1 MEPTRHP
8 FQAEVTQV
16 LSLVIHS
23 LYSNK
28 EIFLRELIS
37 NASDALDKRRFAAV
51 QDAGLL
57 EEGEQLR
64 IRIVPDAAAGTL
76 TIWDNG
82 IGMNEEELKKN
93 LGTIAWSGSREFVE
107 KLKGASANQDLPQL
121 IGQFGVGFYSSY
133 LVADRVT
140 VTSRAA
146 GAEQAFTWESTGQ
159 DGFTVS
165 SASRDSVGTSVVL
178 HLKADQ
184 KEYLEPSRLRT
195 LIQHYSDYVAHPIEL
210 PKSPSKDEAEKTNEF
225 EAVNR
230 ASALWQR
237 SPKEVTDEQYNE
249 FYKHLTHDW
258 EEPLAHRHFQIEG
271 AQMFT
276 GLLFVPR
283 RPPFD
288 LFDPEGK
295 HGLRLH
301 VRRVFVMQNC
311 EDLVPRWL
319 RFLRGVVDSEDLPL
333 NVSRETLQ
341 DSRIIKAIKKQV
353 VHQSLEL
360 LSDIA
365 QNKADEYAKFWEAFG
380 TVLKEGL
387 YFEPE
392 HKERVQKLVR
402 FESSA
407 LGKLVSLEEY
417 VAAMPAEQ
425 KAIYYVLGPSKKVA
439 AASPHLER
447 VRKAGYDV
455 LLMTDA
461 VDTFALSGLDE
472 FQGKEFQDIASADLK
487 LDDKESDKAE
497 ADKDKPAEDVKS
509 LEHGREIL
517 KDKVVDVRAS
527 SRLLDSPAC
536 LVQPEGTLPPHIERL
551 LRAQKRDVPG
561 ARRILEL
568 NLSHPLVKSVTT
580 LDEREPS
587 SERVREWLELLHD
600 QALLAEG
607 SPIEDPAGFAKKLTR
622 LLTRAAESEVA
633 AP

>member
-8 FQAEVTQV
+8 FQAEVSQV

-51 QDAGLL
+51 QDSSLL
-57 EEGEQLR
+57 EDGEKLS
-64 IRIVPDAAAGTL
+64 IRIIPDAAAGTL

-82 IGMNEEELKKN
+82 VGMSAEELKKN
-93 LGTIAWSGSREFVE
+93 LGTIAWSGSRDFVE
-107 KLKGASANQDLPQL
+107 KLKGAAQGADLPQL
-121 IGQFGVGFYSSY
+121 IGQFGVGFYSSF
-133 LVADRVT
+133 LVADRVS

-146 GAEQAFTWESTGQ
+146 GSSEAHVWESTGTE
-159 DGFTVS
+159 GFSLDATT
-165 SASRDSVGTSVVL
+165 RDSVGTSVTL
-178 HLKADQ
+178 HLKQDQ
-184 KEYLEPSRLRT
+184 KEYLDDSRLRE
-195 LIQHYSDYVAHPIEL
+195 LVQHYSDYVAHPIEL
-210 PKSPSKDEAEKTNEF
+210 RKSGDGADEF
-225 EAVNR
+225 EAINR

-237 SPKEVTDEQYNE
+237 AAKDVTPEQYSE

-258 EEPLAHRHFQIEG
+258 EEPLGHRHFQIEG

-276 GLLFVPR
+276 GLIFQPR
-283 RPPFD
+283 RAPFD
-288 LFDPEGK
+288 LFDPEAK

-301 VRRVFVMQNC
+301 VRRVFVMQDC
-311 EDLVPRWL
+311 TDLVPRWL

-341 DSRIIKAIKKQV
+341 DSRVIRAIRKQV
-353 VHQSLEL
+353 THQALEL
-360 LSDIA
+360 LSDLA
-365 QNKADEYAKFWEAFG
+365 QNKPADYETFWQAFG
-380 TVLKEGL
+380 VVLKEGL

-392 HKERVQKLVR
+392 YKERVQKLMR
-402 FESSA
+402 FESSS
-407 LGKLVSLEEY
+407 LEKLVSLDEY
-417 VAAMPAEQ
+417 IAAMPEGQ
-425 KAIYYVLGPSKKVA
+425 NAIYYVLGPTKKVA
-439 AASPHLER
+439 ASSPHLER

-461 VDTFALSGLDE
+461 VDTFALGGLDE
-472 FQGKEFQDIASADLK
+472 YQGKPLVAVTSADLK
-487 LDDKESDKAE
+487 LDEKATEE
-497 ADKDKPAEDVKS
+497 AAKDEPTPEAPKL
-509 LEHGREIL
+509 LERFRELL

-527 SRLLDSPAC
+527 SRLTDSPAC
-536 LVQPEGTLPPHIERL
+536 LVQPEGALPPHIERM
-551 LRAQKRDVPG
+551 LRAQKKDVPG

-568 NLSHPLVKSVTT
+568 NLTHPLVKSVTS
-580 LDEREPS
+580 LEEREPS

-633 AP
+633 AAGSA

>member
-8 FQAEVTQV
+8 FQAEVSQV

-51 QDAGLL
+51 QDASLL

-64 IRIVPDAAAGTL
+64 IRLIPDTAAGTL

-82 IGMNEEELKKN
+82 IGMSEEELKKN
-93 LGTIAWSGSREFVE
+93 LGTIAWSGSRDFLE
-107 KLKGASANQDLPQL
+107 KLKGASQSQDLPQL

-133 LVADRVT
+133 LVADRVS

-146 GAEQAFTWESTGQ
+146 GSSQAFTWESSGQ
-159 DGFTVS
+159 DGFTI
-165 SASRDSVGTSVVL
+165 APATRDSVGTSVVL
-178 HLKADQ
+178 HLKPEQ
-184 KEYLEPSRLRT
+184 KEYLEQVRLRE
-195 LIQHYSDYVAHPIEL
+195 LVQHYSDYVAHPIEL
-210 PKSPSKDEAEKTNEF
+210 PKSGEDANEF

-237 SPKEVTDEQYNE
+237 SPKDVNDEQYNE

-276 GLLFVPR
+276 GLLFLPK

-311 EDLVPRWL
+311 DDLVPRWL

-341 DSRIIKAIKKQV
+341 DSRIVKAIKKQV
-353 VHQSLEL
+353 THQSLEL
-360 LSDIA
+360 LNDLA
-365 QNKADEYAKFWEAFG
+365 TNRPADYEKFWESFG
-380 TVLKEGL
+380 VVLKEGL

-392 HKERVQKLVR
+392 QKERVQKLVR
-402 FESSA
+402 FESSVH
-407 LGKLVSLEEY
+407 GKLVSLDEY

-425 KAIYYVLGPSKKVA
+425 KAIYYVIGPSKKVA

-461 VDTFALSGLDE
+461 VDTFALSGLSE
-472 FQGKEFQDIASADLK
+472 YQGKPLKDVASSDLK
-487 LDDKESDKAE
+487 LEEKSEDNQANEAEQPKEAPKL
-497 ADKDKPAEDVKS
+497 
-509 LEHGREIL
+509 LERFRDIL
-517 KDKVVDVRAS
+517 KDKVIDVRAS
-527 SRLLDSPAC
+527 SRLTDSPAC
-536 LVQPEGTLPPHIERL
+536 LVQPEGALPPHIERL
-551 LRAQKRDVPG
+551 LRAQKKDVPS

-568 NLSHPLVKSVTT
+568 NLTHPLVKSVTS
-580 LDEREPS
+580 LEEREPNS
-587 SERVREWLELLHD
+587 DRVKEWLELLHD

-607 SPIEDPAGFAKKLTR
+607 SPIEDPAGFAKKLTK
-622 LLTRAAESEVA
+622 LLTRAAESELSA
-633 AP
+633 HA